1 MQDSLNPFYNNSTNF
16 YKYYFQATKTLN
28 ANIQTTGGSERMTY
42 SVGLGYY
49 DEKGILKGTGYSRVN
64 LMGNFILNPV
74 EVLTV
79 DFRAYLAYS
88 DRSRGVRKSVFP
100 EETK

>member
-1 MQDSLNPFYNNSTNF
+1 M
-16 YKYYFQATKTLN
+16 N

-64 LMGNFILNPV
+64 LMGNFILNPI

-88 DRSRGVRKSVFP
+88 DRSRGVRRSGFSGGNRSRSDSGRSVGAIHSFAG
-100 EETK
+100 E

>member
-1 MQDSLNPFYNNSTNF
+1 MWVYPTSYEEAYHKGGAYDGFWGDGYVSDKGANGSELQDSLNPFYNNSTNF

-49 DEKGILKGTGYSRVN
+49 DEKGILKGTGYSRCS
-64 LMGNFILNPV
+64 I
-74 EVLTV
+74 
-79 DFRAYLAYS
+79 
-88 DRSRGVRKSVFP
+88 
-100 EETK
+100 